1 MTGQRRFRNP
11 DALCDTATLAARLDE
26 PQLRIYDCTTWLLA
40 DADDDPY
47 RVANARPEYR
57 QGHVPG
63 AAYIDLQADL
73 SDPQARFRFTM
84 PDFATLAA
92 AFGRL
97 GIGDEAEVV
106 LYSRGNPQWATR
118 IWWMLRAIGFDRAA
132 ILDGGWEKW
141 EREGRPIRTG
151 DEHYPAATLRARP
164 RPGLFV
170 DSAAVAA
177 AIGDSGSCIINALS
191 PQSHAGAS
199 RRYGRPGRIAGS
211 VNVPAASLRDPGTFE
226 LISPDAATSAF
237 AAVGVDTDTPVFVY
251 CGGGIAA
258 SLDAFVLHQLGND
271 RVAVYDNSLNEWAN
285 DPALPMERD
294 PA

>member
-1 MTGQRRFRNP
+1 MSKRSFRNP
-11 DALCDTATLAARLDE
+11 DALCSTEALAARLED
-26 PQLRIYDCTTWLLA
+26 PRLRIFDCTTWLLA
-40 DADDDPY
+40 DTDDDPY
-47 RVANARPEYR
+47 RVASARPEYR

-73 SDPQARFRFTM
+73 SDSDAPFRFTM
-84 PDFATLAA
+84 PDSATLAT

-97 GIGDEAEVV
+97 GIGDDSEVV
-106 LYSRGNPQWATR
+106 LYSRTNLQWATR
-118 IWWMLRAIGFDRAA
+118 VWWMLRSIGFDRAA

-141 EREGRPIRTG
+141 EREGRPVRTG
-151 DEHYPAATLRARP
+151 DEHYPVAYLSARP

-170 DSAAVAA
+170 DSAAILA
-177 AIGDSGSCIINALS
+177 AIDDPGSRIVDALS
-191 PQSHAGAS
+191 PLSHAGGS

-211 VNVPAASLRDPGTFE
+211 VNVPAVSLRDPDSLE
-226 LISPDAATSAF
+226 LLTPDAAAEAF
-237 AAVGVDTDTPVFVY
+237 AAVGVDADTPVLVY

-271 RVAVYDNSLNEWAN
+271 RVAVYDNSLNEWAS

-294 PA
+294 